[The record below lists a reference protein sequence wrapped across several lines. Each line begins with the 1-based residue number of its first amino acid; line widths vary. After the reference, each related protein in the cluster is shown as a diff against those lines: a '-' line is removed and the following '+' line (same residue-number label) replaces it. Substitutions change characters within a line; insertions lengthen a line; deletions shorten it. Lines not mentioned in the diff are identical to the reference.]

1 MSSSFAESKQSDD
14 GDPEGRTHPSAPDAM
29 RGAPR
34 IAIVH
39 DYLAQRGGAER
50 VVLALLRTFPKARLI
65 TSVYR
70 AEGTFPEFAEHAV
83 QTTWLDRLPVLRRD
97 PRRAL
102 PLLAP
107 TFGRIVIKDV
117 DVVIASSSGWAHGVQ
132 TSAPKIV
139 YCYNPPRW
147 LHQPDDYLAGLGLL
161 PQLASRAMTPYLRRW
176 DQRAAAS
183 AAAYIGISTP
193 VIDRIRRAYGRD
205 ALLVPPPVMIDVSG
219 PREPVDGIEPGF
231 LLTVARARGYKN
243 TDVVTDAMDRL
254 AGERLVVVGDTRE
267 SARVRGVG
275 RVSDARLRWLYQN
288 CRALVSA
295 SYEDFGLTPL
305 EANAFG
311 RPAVVLR
318 AGGFLDTLVEGVT
331 GVFIE
336 EPTAAAVA
344 DAVRWLPSV
353 DPDAV
358 RAHAQRYSEAAFATR
373 MREIVA
379 DIWRPAPG

>member
-1 MSSSFAESKQSDD
+1 
-14 GDPEGRTHPSAPDAM
+14 M
-29 RGAPR
+29 RPAPR
-34 IAIVH
+34 VAIVH
-39 DYLAQRGGAER
+39 DYLTQRGGAER
-50 VVLALLRTFPKARLI
+50 VVLALLRAFPRARLI

-70 AEGTFPEFAEHAV
+70 PEGTFPEFAELSV
-83 QTTWLDRLPVLRRD
+83 ETTWLDRLPVLRAD

-107 TFGRIVIKDV
+107 TFSRVVVKDV
-117 DVVIASSSGWAHGVQ
+117 DVVIASSSGWAHGVR
-132 TSAPKIV
+132 TNAPKIV

-147 LHQPDDYLAGLGLL
+147 LHQPQEYLAGLGLL

-176 DQRAAAS
+176 DQRAAEA

-193 VIDRIRRAYGRD
+193 VVDRIRRAYGRD
-205 ALLVPPPVMIDVSG
+205 ALLVPPPVTIDVTG
-219 PREPVDGIEPGF
+219 PREPVEGIEPGF

-243 TDVVTDAMDRL
+243 TDVVVDAVHRL
-254 AGERLVVVGDTRE
+254 TGERLVVVGDTRE

-275 RVSDARLRWLYQN
+275 RVSDAQLRWLYEN

-331 GVFIE
+331 GVFTE

-344 DAVRWLPSV
+344 AAVRGLPSV
-353 DPDAV
+353 DRDAV
-358 RAHAQRYSEAAFATR
+358 RAHAQRYSEAAFAAR
-373 MREIVA
+373 MKDIVA
-379 DIWRPAPG
+379 DLS

>member
-1 MSSSFAESKQSDD
+1 
-14 GDPEGRTHPSAPDAM
+14 M
-29 RGAPR
+29 RPAPR

-39 DYLAQRGGAER
+39 DYLTQRGGAER
-50 VVLALLRTFPKARLI
+50 VVLALLRAFPNARLV

-70 AEGTFPEFAEHAV
+70 PEGTFPEFAEHAV
-83 QTTWLDRLPVLRRD
+83 QTTWLNRVPALRAD

-107 TFGRIVIKDV
+107 TIGRVLIEDV
-117 DVVIASSSGWAHGVQ
+117 DVVIASSSGWAHGVR

-147 LHQPDDYLAGLGLL
+147 LHQPEEYLAGQGAAAHSAL
-161 PQLASRAMTPYLRRW
+161 RAMTPYLRRW

-183 AAAYIGISTP
+183 ATAYIGISTP
-193 VIDRIRRAYGRD
+193 VVDRIRRAYGRD
-205 ALLVPPPVMIDVSG
+205 ALLVPPPVMIDVTG
-219 PREPVDGIEPGF
+219 LREPIEGIEPGF

-243 TDVVTDAMDRL
+243 TDVVIDAMDRL

-275 RVSDARLRWLYQN
+275 RVSDAQLRWLYGN

-344 DAVRWLPSV
+344 DAVRGLPSV
-353 DPDAV
+353 DRDAV
-358 RAHAQRYSEAAFATR
+358 RAHAQRYSEAAFAKR

-379 DIWRPAPG
+379 DVRR

>member
-1 MSSSFAESKQSDD
+1 
-14 GDPEGRTHPSAPDAM
+14 M
-29 RGAPR
+29 RPAPR

-39 DYLAQRGGAER
+39 DYLTQRGGAER
-50 VVLALLRTFPKARLI
+50 VVLAMLRTFPNARLI

-70 AEGTFPEFAEHAV
+70 AEGTFPEFAEQGV
-83 QTTWLDRLPVLRRD
+83 ETTWLDRLPLLRQD

-107 TFGRIVIKDV
+107 TFSRVVIKDV

-147 LHQPDDYLAGLGLL
+147 LHQPDEYLVGLGLL
-161 PQLASRAMTPYLRRW
+161 PRLASRAMTPYLRRW

-193 VIDRIRRAYGRD
+193 VVDRIRRASGRD
-205 ALLVPPPVMIDVSG
+205 ALLVPPPVTIDVTG
-219 PREPVDGIEPGF
+219 PREPVEGIEPGF

-243 TDVVTDAMDRL
+243 TDAVVDAVHGL
-254 AGERLVVVGDTRE
+254 AGERLVVVGDTRDSE
-267 SARVRGVG
+267 RVRAVG
-275 RVSDARLRWLYQN
+275 RVSDAQLRWLYEN

-344 DAVRWLPSV
+344 DAVRRLPAV
-353 DPDAV
+353 DRDAV
-358 RAHAQRYSEAAFATR
+358 RAHAQRYSEEVFAGR

-379 DIWRPAPG
+379 DVWRSASG

>member
-1 MSSSFAESKQSDD
+1 MK
-14 GDPEGRTHPSAPDAM
+14 P
-29 RGAPR
+29 APR
-34 IAIVH
+34 VAIVH
-39 DYLAQRGGAER
+39 DYLTQRGGAER
-50 VVLALLRTFPKARLI
+50 VVLALLRTFPKARLV
-65 TSVYR
+65 TSVYS
-70 AEGTFPEFAEHAV
+70 AEGTFPEFAAQGVE
-83 QTTWLDRLPVLRRD
+83 TTWLDRLPLLRQD

-107 TFGRIVIKDV
+107 TFDRVVIKDV
-117 DVVIASSSGWAHGVQ
+117 DVVIASSSGWAHGVR

-147 LHQPDDYLAGLGLL
+147 LHQPEEYLAGLGPL
-161 PQLASRAMTPYLRRW
+161 PQFVSRAMGPYLRRW

-193 VIDRIRRAYGRD
+193 VVDRIRSAYGRD
-205 ALLVPPPVMIDVSG
+205 ALLVPPPVTIDVTG
-219 PREPVDGIEPGF
+219 PREPVEGIEPGF

-243 TDVVTDAMDRL
+243 TDVVIDAMDRL

-275 RVSDARLRWLYQN
+275 RVSDAQLRWLYEN

-344 DAVRWLPSV
+344 DAVRALPSV
-353 DPDAV
+353 DRDAV
-358 RAHAQRYSEAAFATR
+358 CAHAQRYSEAAFAKR

>member
-1 MSSSFAESKQSDD
+1 
-14 GDPEGRTHPSAPDAM
+14 M
-29 RGAPR
+29 RSEPR
-34 IAIVH
+34 VAIVH
-39 DYLAQRGGAER
+39 DYLSQRGGAER
-50 VVLALLRTFPKARLI
+50 VVLALLRAFPGARLV

-70 AEGTFPEFAEHAV
+70 PEGTFPEFAEPAV
-83 QTTWLDRLPVLRRD
+83 QTSWLNRWPVLRAD

-107 TFGRIVIKDV
+107 TFGRLVVEDA
-117 DVVIASSSGWAHGVQ
+117 DVVIASSSGWAHGVR
-132 TSAPKIV
+132 TSAPKVV

-147 LHQPDDYLAGLGLL
+147 VHQRPEYVAGQGVLARSVL
-161 PQLASRAMTPYLRRW
+161 RALTPYLRRW
-176 DQRAAAS
+176 DRQAAAG

-193 VIDRIRRAYGRD
+193 VVERIRRAYGRE
-205 ALLVPPPVMIDVSG
+205 ALLVPPPVTIDVAG
-219 PREPVDGIEPGF
+219 VREPVAGLEPGF

-243 TDVVTDAMDRL
+243 TDAVVDAMHQL
-254 AGERLVVVGDTRE
+254 AGERLVVGGDTRQ

-275 RVSDARLRWLYQN
+275 RVSDPQLRWLYAN
-288 CRALVSA
+288 CKALVSA

-336 EPTAAAVA
+336 EPTAEAVA
-344 DAVRWLPSV
+344 DAVRRLPLL
-353 DPDAV
+353 DPDAI
-358 RAHAQRYSEAAFATR
+358 RAHAQRYSEAVFAER
-373 MREIVA
+373 MRRIVA
-379 DIWRPAPG
+379 DVAAGRRV

>member
-1 MSSSFAESKQSDD
+1 MN
-14 GDPEGRTHPSAPDAM
+14 H
-29 RGAPR
+29 APR

-39 DYLAQRGGAER
+39 DYLTQRGGAER
-50 VVLALLRTFPKARLI
+50 VVLALLRIFPEARLI

-70 AEGTFPEFAEHAV
+70 EEGTFPEFAEKRV
-83 QTTWLDRLPVLRRD
+83 ETTWLNHLSLVRQD

-107 TFGRIVIKDV
+107 TFGRMEVADV

-139 YCYNPPRW
+139 YCHNPPRW
-147 LHQPDDYLAGLGLL
+147 LHQPEEYLAGLGPLA
-161 PQLASRAMTPYLRRW
+161 QLASRAMTPYLRRW
-176 DQRAAAS
+176 DRLAAAGT
-183 AAAYIGISTP
+183 AVYIANSTP
-193 VIDRIRRAYGRD
+193 VVDRIRCAYGRD
-205 ALLVPPPVMIDVSG
+205 ALLVPPPVMIDVTG
-219 PREPVDGIEPGF
+219 PREPIEGVEPGF

-243 TDVVTDAMDRL
+243 TDVVIDAMSEL
-254 AGERLVVVGDTRE
+254 TGERLVVVGETRQ
-267 SARVRGVG
+267 STRVRGVG
-275 RVSDARLRWLYQN
+275 RVNDAQMRWLYAN

-336 EPTAAAVA
+336 EPSAAAVA
-344 DAVRWLPSV
+344 DAVQRLPAV
-353 DPDAV
+353 DEDEV
-358 RAHAQRYSEAAFATR
+358 RAHTERYSEATFAGR
-373 MREIVA
+373 IREIVA
-379 DIWRPAPG
+379 DVSR

>member
-1 MSSSFAESKQSDD
+1 
-14 GDPEGRTHPSAPDAM
+14 M
-29 RGAPR
+29 RPTPR
-34 IAIVH
+34 VAIVH
-39 DYLAQRGGAER
+39 DYLTQRGGAER
-50 VVLALLRTFPKARLI
+50 VVLALLHTFPKARLI
-65 TSVYR
+65 TSLYR
-70 AEGTFPEFAEHAV
+70 PSGTFPEFAELSV
-83 QTTWLDRLPVLRRD
+83 ETTWLDRLPVLRTD

-107 TFGRIVIKDV
+107 TFGRVVIKDV
-117 DVVIASSSGWAHGVQ
+117 DVVIASSSGWAHGVR

-147 LHQPDDYLAGLGLL
+147 LHQPDEYLAGLGVL
-161 PQLASRAMTPYLRRW
+161 PQIASRAMTPYLRRW

-183 AAAYIGISTP
+183 ATAYIGISTP
-193 VIDRIRRAYGRD
+193 VVDRIRRAYGRD
-205 ALLVPPPVMIDVSG
+205 ALLVPPPVMIDVTG
-219 PREPVDGIEPGF
+219 PREPIEGIEPGF
-231 LLTVARARGYKN
+231 LLTVARPRGYKN
-243 TDVVTDAMDRL
+243 TDVVVDAVHGM

-275 RVSDARLRWLYQN
+275 RVSDAQLRWLYEN

-336 EPTAAAVA
+336 EPTTASVV
-344 DAVRWLPSV
+344 DAVRRLPLV
-353 DPDAV
+353 DPDTV
-358 RAHAQRYSEAAFATR
+358 RAHAQRYGEAAFAER

-379 DIWRPAPG
+379 DVWRSAPG

>member
-1 MSSSFAESKQSDD
+1 MR
-14 GDPEGRTHPSAPDAM
+14 PE
-29 RGAPR
+29 PR
-34 IAIVH
+34 VAIVH
-39 DYLAQRGGAER
+39 DYLTQRGGAER
-50 VVLALLRTFPKARLI
+50 VVLALMRTFPQSRLY
-65 TSVYR
+65 TSVYS
-70 AEGTFPEFAEHAV
+70 AAGTFPEFAEQGV
-83 QTTWLDRLPVLRRD
+83 ETTWLDRVPALRQD

-107 TFGRIVIKDV
+107 TFGGLVIEDA
-117 DVVIASSSGWAHGVQ
+117 DIVIASSSGWAHGVR

-147 LHQPDDYLAGLGLL
+147 LHQPEEYLAGLGLL
-161 PQLASRAMTPYLRRW
+161 PRLAARAMAPNLRRW

-183 AAAYIGISTP
+183 ATAYIGISTP
-193 VIDRIRRAYGRD
+193 VVERIRRAYGRD
-205 ALLVPPPVMIDVSG
+205 ALLIPPPVTIDVTG
-219 PREPVDGIEPGF
+219 PREPIEGIEPGF

-243 TDVVTDAMDRL
+243 TELVVDAMHEL
-254 AGERLVVVGDTRE
+254 PGERLVVVGDTRE
-267 SARVRGVG
+267 SSRVRGVG
-275 RVSDARLRWLYQN
+275 RVNDAQLRWLYEN

-305 EANAFG
+305 EANTFG

-331 GVFIE
+331 GVFVE

-344 DAVRWLPSV
+344 DAVRGLPSV
-353 DPDAV
+353 DPDTV
-358 RAHAQRYSEAAFATR
+358 RAHAQKYGEAVFAGR

-379 DIWRPAPG
+379 ETRKS